1 MLSAVRIIQ
10 KDKNDNNDKL
20 QNTIDRDKER
30 TIEKRMGKLNENIL
44 RDINISEEIGFFPL
58 KTQIM
63 NVLEKKKEK
72 KEKRMQ
78 GII

>member
-10 KDKNDNNDKL
+10 KDKNDNYDKL

-30 TIEKRMGKLNENIL
+30 TIEKCMGKLNENIL

-63 NVLEKKKEK
+63 NVLEKKKKKKK
-72 KEKRMQ
+72 KE
-78 GII
+78 